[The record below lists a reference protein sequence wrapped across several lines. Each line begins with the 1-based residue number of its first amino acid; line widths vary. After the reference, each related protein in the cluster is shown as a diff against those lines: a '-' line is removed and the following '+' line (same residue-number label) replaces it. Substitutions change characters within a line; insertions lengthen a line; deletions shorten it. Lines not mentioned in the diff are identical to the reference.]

1 MTSKQPVDEGEPT
14 PEARAGEALSVI
26 LVGHGDTASA
36 LLTAA
41 RDICPH
47 GLEDVHAVDAG
58 SGDCAAL
65 SERMGA
71 LMESVPD
78 HHDMLL
84 IVDIVGSSPW
94 RRCVNSTMDRRA
106 AIVLGGL
113 SISMLLKLAMVD
125 RRGMDAKSVADAC
138 AGSAKRAIVVSNV
151 SAEG

>member
-1 MTSKQPVDEGEPT
+1 MTLKQPVAASEPT
-14 PEARAGEALSVI
+14 LDTPGDRALPVI
-26 LVGHGDTASA
+26 LVGHGATASA
-36 LLTAA
+36 LLDAA
-41 RDICPH
+41 RAICPE

-71 LMESVPD
+71 LMESMGAHGDV
-78 HHDMLL
+78 LL

-94 RRCVNSTMDRRA
+94 RRCVNSARDCRA
-106 AIVLGGL
+106 ATVLGGL
-113 SISMLLKLAMVD
+113 SISMLLKLAMVE

-138 AGSAKRAIVVSNV
+138 AGSAKRAIVVSDV